1 MRNAYKKLI
10 INQRRNNKIINELK
24 VDNIE
29 DKSEKCPYCE
39 CTEFIKFGSYKGI
52 QRYRCKNTKCEKT
65 FTKESN
71 NPFRCSKKFKEN
83 WVKYYDVFINGLTL
97 RECAKALNITLVT
110 SFYWRHRFLH
120 ALAKKNY
127 KEKISGPYIEL
138 TQFVTLENF
147 KGDRKFHEEKRDK
160 IIVINALNDKI
171 EILPIMGG
179 RKFFGANQLRDNLI
193 PRLDKKAYT
202 VGFINGRLK
211 NFCRALNVVNKVK
224 INKEEINEIDKG
236 YSNKIKWWLVKFK
249 GVASKYLDHYLNW
262 RAFEYKNSIEY
273 TRNNS
278 IIEKINFN
286 INVKAE
292 INTYLSWNKIKEKAL
307 CI

>member
-120 ALAKKNY
+120 DLKIKNH
-127 KEKISGPYIEL
+127 IERIDSYVEFTKL
-138 TQFVTLENF
+138 VTTENF
-147 KGDRKFHEEKRDK
+147 KGSRNINTKERDK
-160 IIVINALNDKI
+160 IVTINGVNDSINIISVIAGRRYFGFNEIKKKLIQRIDEKAYIVGMIDARLDYFCKVFIEVNKSKLNEKI
-171 EILPIMGG
+171 EKNTH
-179 RKFFGANQLRDNLI
+179 RKYSIKAKLWL
-193 PRLDKKAYT
+193 KKFR
-202 VGFINGRLK
+202 GI
-211 NFCRALNVVNKVK
+211 
-224 INKEEINEIDKG
+224 
-236 YSNKIKWWLVKFK
+236 
-249 GVASKYLDHYLNW
+249 ASKYLSDYLSL
-262 RAFEYKNSIEY
+262 RAFEYKNNDGYKNCIPIEERIKFKINLGVEISTY
-273 TRNNS
+273 ITWNS
-278 IIEKINFN
+278 IK
-286 INVKAE
+286 
-292 INTYLSWNKIKEKAL
+292 LKEL
-307 CI
+307 EV